1 MTPESDLRRRIPQV
15 AKLLDRPV
23 VRAAIEARGRAVVDR
38 VLQEQVTRI
47 RSLAEAGDVA
57 AFEAALGGLDA
68 RIGLMADEAASHSLR
83 RVINATGVIVHTN
96 LGRAP
101 LSEEVAGHVAT
112 LAAAY
117 TNLEFDLEAGGRGH
131 RETHAEG
138 RLRAMLG
145 AGGSVVVNN
154 NAAAVLLAVNT
165 FAEGREV
172 LVSRGELVE
181 IGGSF
186 RIPEILRKG
195 GARLREVG
203 TTNRTRI
210 AVYAKAVSP
219 ETGLI
224 LRVHPSNFRIVG
236 FTESAELSE
245 LVALGR
251 ERSIPVV
258 EDLGSGLLA
267 SMPAPLS
274 GEATLAESLA
284 AGVDVVTASGDKLL
298 GGPQAGLLVGRRE
311 AVDALRRNPLYRA
324 LRVDKMTI
332 AALDAVLA
340 KHEAGRREDLPVPR
354 MLALPASVVRERAE
368 ALRDRLAAASLRA
381 TFEVRATTSAVGG
394 GAAPDVALPSFAL
407 AVRVSAV
414 SADALSRRLRAAAT
428 PVITRIDDGAV
439 LFDLRTILEGQ
450 HEELALI
457 LIAVLKE
464 SASE

>member
-1 MTPESDLRRRIPQV
+1 
-15 AKLLDRPV
+15 
-23 VRAAIEARGRAVVDR
+23 
-38 VLQEQVTRI
+38 
-47 RSLAEAGDVA
+47 
-57 AFEAALGGLDA
+57 
-68 RIGLMADEAASHSLR
+68 
-83 RVINATGVIVHTN
+83 
-96 LGRAP
+96 
-101 LSEEVAGHVAT
+101 
-112 LAAAY
+112 
-117 TNLEFDLEAGGRGH
+117 
-131 RETHAEG
+131 
-138 RLRAMLG
+138 
-145 AGGSVVVNN
+145 
-154 NAAAVLLAVNT
+154 
-165 FAEGREV
+165 
-172 LVSRGELVE
+172 VE

-210 AVYAKAVSP
+210 ADYAKAVSP

-368 ALRDRLAAASLRA
+368 ALRDRLAAASLQA

-428 PVITRIDDGAV
+428 PVIARIDDGAV